1 MLSFFLFQLSKLNYQ
16 TIVNLFQLPFNHF
29 CFQIMLI
36 KTKAPDADNLLAAEN
51 DCLHILFFFNSFPV
65 YIRNLL

>member
-16 TIVNLFQLPFNHF
+16 TIVSIFQLPFNHF

-36 KTKAPDADNLLAAEN
+36 KTKTSDADNLLAAEN
-51 DCLHILFFFNSFPV
+51 VCLHILFFFSILFEF
-65 YIRNLL
+65 I